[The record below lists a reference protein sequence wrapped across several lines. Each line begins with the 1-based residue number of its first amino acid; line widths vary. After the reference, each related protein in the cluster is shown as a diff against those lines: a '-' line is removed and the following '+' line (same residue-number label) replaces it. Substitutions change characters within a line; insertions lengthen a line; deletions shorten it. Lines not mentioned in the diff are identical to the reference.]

1 MVLVGRRC
9 RSGSAAAGPIEMISS
24 GVRLLVALVFVAGAP
39 RAMGNSVMGMRWT
52 ISQNTMG
59 VAIMQG
65 EPCRIMTHF
74 SGPGMLALVV
84 RGAGTS
90 GRRPR

>member
-1 MVLVGRRC
+1 
-9 RSGSAAAGPIEMISS
+9 
-24 GVRLLVALVFVAGAP
+24 
-39 RAMGNSVMGMRWT
+39 MGNSVMGMRWT

-74 SGPGMLALVV
+74 
-84 RGAGTS
+84 
-90 GRRPR
+90 

>member
-1 MVLVGRRC
+1 
-9 RSGSAAAGPIEMISS
+9 
-24 GVRLLVALVFVAGAP
+24 
-39 RAMGNSVMGMRWT
+39 MGNSVMGMRWT